1 MTHCWSEGEL
11 RAYLDGELPARDMDR
26 LAAHLIECP
35 ACHALHGEVN
45 ARVARLNRWME
56 ALPDVQMPVR
66 IPAPP
71 RPKRTARRW
80 AGIAVGLA
88 ASLLIAMVLLPKR
101 APQVVAT
108 PRAATPHALVQPPAT
123 VKPAIIR
130 RGIVPRS
137 VPVRPKP
144 KPQIQYY
151 VALDNEPI
159 ETGMVVRVGLNGGQ
173 GPADVIVGPDGRP
186 RAIRLINEIS
196 GESK

>member
-11 RAYLDGELPARDMDR
+11 RAYLDGELPARDMER
-26 LAAHLIECP
+26 LAAHLLECS
-35 ACHALHGEVN
+35 ACHVLHGELR
-45 ARVARLNRWME
+45 ARVTRFTRWME
-56 ALPDVQMPVR
+56 ALPDAQTAIR
-66 IPAPP
+66 IPPP
-71 RPKRTARRW
+71 RPARTGRRW
-80 AGIAVGLA
+80 AAGAVGLA
-88 ASLLIAMVLLPKR
+88 ASLLVAMVLLPKR
-101 APQVVAT
+101 TPQVVAT
-108 PRAATPHALVQPPAT
+108 PPASPHTVAQPPAA

-130 RGIVPRS
+130 RGVSPPA

-173 GPADVIVGPDGRP
+173 VPADVIVGPDGRP
-186 RAIRLINEIS
+186 RAIRLISEIS